1 VTAQALRPA
10 DHLAMLGALTP
21 LIDGSISKTIPLTPT
36 TRAADVARLLSR
48 AWRLGVKGL
57 AVYRDNPVIPPAWR
71 CRRLGP

>member
-10 DHLAMLGALTP
+10 DHLAMLGALTR

-36 TRAADVARLLSR
+36 TDAVEVARLLAH

-57 AVYRDNPVIPPAWR
+57 AVYRDNPVIPTVWR
-71 CRRLGP
+71 CRQLGP